1 MFSSKELSQET
12 SENRA
17 LKVCYKMIS
26 STTWGRGKS
35 FHFLNDVSNS
45 EFAIGILSVW
55 AFFRETRVSAVV
67 ALQGARSGAPP
78 VAVSVT
84 TSAGLEPTF
93 NHH

>member
-1 MFSSKELSQET
+1 
-12 SENRA
+12 
-17 LKVCYKMIS
+17 MI
-26 STTWGRGKS
+26 
-35 FHFLNDVSNS
+35 FVVVVAVV
-45 EFAIGILSVW
+45 EIYIILSVW

-67 ALQGARSGAPP
+67 ALQGARSVAPP